1 MKNKLEKILAI
12 LILAVMLC
20 FISTEVLARAHT
32 SSHSSSSHS
41 SSHSSSSSSVKS
53 STPKSSSSSSKSSTS
68 SSSSGSSVK
77 SSTPKTTSSKTG
89 KTYTTSKNSES
100 NRTTIN
106 HETVQP
112 KSGTEGKTII
122 NNNPTYYSNYST
134 GYSYPLTNSIFQF
147 YMLSEIFEGKEE
159 VTEQDVAKALEEKG
173 YTKEEVDQILD
184 EAKQEEEINKPFFDG
199 WKWYNWTLF
208 VICIIIILA
217 IIIVPFFII

>member
-77 SSTPKTTSSKTG
+77 SSTPKTATSSKTG

-147 YMLSEIFEGKEE
+147 YMLSRSYRARRSES
-159 VTEQDVAKALEEKG
+159 T
-173 YTKEEVDQILD
+173 
-184 EAKQEEEINKPFFDG
+184 
-199 WKWYNWTLF
+199 
-208 VICIIIILA
+208 
-217 IIIVPFFII
+217 